1 MGREKCLTESEKLK
15 IKIYKESGELIKKIA
30 QKIGRSRNVIN
41 NFLKN
46 EINYGKNMKG
56 RTKRVFSA
64 ADKRA
69 ILRLA
74 SNTRI
79 NKDKIRCFSKCSN
92 CSTNY
97 FES

>member
-46 EINYGKNMKG
+46 ENN
-56 RTKRVFSA
+56 
-64 ADKRA
+64 
-69 ILRLA
+69 
-74 SNTRI
+74 
-79 NKDKIRCFSKCSN
+79 
-92 CSTNY
+92 
-97 FES
+97 